1 MTPVLV
7 IVGPPGSGKTT
18 VGALVAERLGVPFRD
33 TDRDIEVAAGQP
45 IADIF
50 VDHGEPHF
58 RALERAAVAT
68 ALAEHAGVLALGGGS
83 VVADETRALLDGH
96 RVVFLDVSVP
106 EAAARVGFNRDRPLL
121 LGNAR
126 GQLRKLMAERR
137 PVYESVAQ
145 YTVDTDGRT
154 PEVIAADLVALVASD
169 QGAPRPDLLDKGAPD
184 TTAPTASE
192 PA

>member
-18 VGALVAERLGVPFRD
+18 VGALVAERLRVPFRD
-33 TDRDIEVAAGQP
+33 TDLDIEAAAGQS

-58 RALERAAVAT
+58 RALERAAVAA
-68 ALAEHAGVLALGGGS
+68 ALTEHAGVVALGGGS
-83 VVADETRALLDGH
+83 VVAAETRALLDGH

-145 YTVDTDGRT
+145 HTVDTDGRT
-154 PEVIAADLVALVASD
+154 PEEIAAEIAALVSTQRHPASNLST
-169 QGAPRPDLLDKGAPD
+169 QRHV
-184 TTAPTASE
+184 ASE
-192 PA
+192 PRTPE